1 LDIQRYYSNGKFLI
15 SGEYLVLKGA
25 LAFAIPLKFGQ
36 SLQILPLI
44 NETPS
49 INWKS
54 FVKENLWFEARFSI
68 DSLEIIDSN
77 DSEKAAILQ
86 KLLLAA
92 NRLNPEIIEKKSGVE
107 VISNINFDIAWGLGS
122 SSSLLSN
129 IAHWFD
135 VDPMVLHRKTSKG
148 SGFDVACARAKGP
161 ILYKLTGENAKIT
174 PVTFE
179 PEFRDHI
186 YFIYLGKK
194 QQSDRSIKCYNNL
207 LKSRESEIEQI
218 SELTEEIVFAHTLS
232 DFDYAIKQHE
242 KIVSEVLGRTPTGA
256 IKFPDF
262 SGSVKSL
269 GAWGGDFV
277 MMTWKDERAGLEKYL
292 NEKGYFTIFSFDE
305 IVYRQTNKVVF
316 AK

>member
-1 LDIQRYYSNGKFLI
+1 MDIQKYYSNGKFLI

-25 LAFAIPLKFGQ
+25 LAFAIPLKYGQ
-36 SLQILPLI
+36 SLQILPKVNDTHI
-44 NETPS
+44 

-54 FVKENLWFEARFSI
+54 FVKENLWFEARFSP
-68 DSLEIIDSN
+68 DNLEIIDTN
-77 DSEKAAILQ
+77 DHEKAAILQ

-92 NRLNPEIIEKKSGVE
+92 NQLNPEILKNQSGFE
-107 VISNINFDIAWGLGS
+107 IISNINFDVAWGLGS

-161 ILYKLTGENAKIT
+161 ILYQLTGENAKIT
-174 PVTFE
+174 PVTFD
-179 PEFRDHI
+179 PGFRDQI
-186 YFIYLGKK
+186 YFVYLGKK

-207 LKSRESEIEQI
+207 LKSREIEIEQI
-218 SELTEEIVFAHTLS
+218 SELTEEIVFAHSMS
-232 DFDYAIKQHE
+232 DFDYAIKEHE
-242 KIVSEVLGRTPTGA
+242 KIISKVLSRKTIGEIR
-256 IKFPDF
+256 FPGYD
-262 SGSVKSL
+262 GSIKSL

-277 MMTWKDERAGLEKYL
+277 MMTWKNERAELEKYL

-305 IVYRQTNKVVF
+305 IVYRHANQVVF

>member
-1 LDIQRYYSNGKFLI
+1 LDIQKYYSNGKFLI

-36 SLQILPLI
+36 SLQVMPLI
-44 NETPS
+44 NDTGT
-49 INWKS
+49 IHWKS
-54 FVKENLWFEARFSI
+54 FVKENLWFEARFSQ
-68 DSLEIIDSN
+68 DNLEIIETN
-77 DSEKAAILQ
+77 DQEKAAILH

-92 NRLNPEIIEKKSGVE
+92 NQLNSETLRNQSGFE

-135 VDPMVLHRKTSKG
+135 VDPMVLHHKTSKG
-148 SGFDVACARAKGP
+148 SGFDVACARAGGP
-161 ILYKLTGENAKIT
+161 ILYQLSAENAKIT
-174 PVTFE
+174 PVTFD
-179 PEFRDHI
+179 PEFRDQI
-186 YFIYLGKK
+186 FFVYLGKK
-194 QQSDRSIKCYNNL
+194 QQSDRSIKCYHNL

-218 SELTEEIVFAHTLS
+218 SELTEEIVFAHSLS
-232 DFDYAIKQHE
+232 DFDYAIKEHE
-242 KIVSEVLGRTPTGA
+242 KIISKVLSRKTIGEIRFAGYE
-256 IKFPDF
+256 
-262 SGSVKSL
+262 GSVKSL

-277 MMTWKDERAGLEKYL
+277 MMTWQNDRADLEKYL

-305 IVYRQTNKVVF
+305 IVYHHANQVVF